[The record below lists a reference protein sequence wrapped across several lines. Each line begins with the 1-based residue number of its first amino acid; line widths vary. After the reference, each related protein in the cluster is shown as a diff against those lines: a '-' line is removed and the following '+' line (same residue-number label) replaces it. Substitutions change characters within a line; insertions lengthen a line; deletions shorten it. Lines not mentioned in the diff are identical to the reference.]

1 MSTVLGTGVGGRVRD
16 SPAARNVH
24 SGGDGPHTSQCREL
38 FASRIFHA
46 FNCWDAQTQLKCPHI
61 SAASL
66 YLTDVTCYLSVTPG
80 LGTLWGRDC
89 VLTWPAR
96 CLNSVHR
103 VSELANVTTLGV
115 FPVSQTKV
123 ILKEGV
129 PRGLFRIMHH
139 LKVLFF
145 LKI

>member
-1 MSTVLGTGVGGRVRD
+1 MDHTQASAESSLLPESSMHSTAGMLRLSSSV
-16 SPAARNVH
+16 P
-24 SGGDGPHTSQCREL
+24 TSQQPP
-38 FASRIFHA
+38 SI
-46 FNCWDAQTQLKCPHI
+46 
-61 SAASL
+61 
-66 YLTDVTCYLSVTPG
+66 YLTNVTCYLSVTPG

-103 VSELANVTTLGV
+103 VSERANVTTLGV

-145 LKI
+145 LKIQECPFLPSGNTRAGGKP